1 MPTIVKIVN
10 TETLPEVQK
19 EIADSVNEIIDTYDA
34 SEDFDDDAYVMNTVN
49 DNIYIIENR
58 MYSESDLESFLN
70 KNYNAIYSVAL
81 YAKKVAN
88 QYKFFSAEISRK
100 IIKNADSILNI
111 LETIPE
117 EQEEEQLPLQ
127 EQLQEPKKRGFFSR
141 LFGKKKG
148 GKSKRRK
155 TKTKTKNRKI
165 RKNASTRTRR
175 RRQ

>member
-49 DNIYIIENR
+49 DNIENIENR

-70 KNYNAIYSVAL
+70 KNYNTIYSVAL

-88 QYKFFSAEISRK
+88 QYNFFSTETSRK

-117 EQEEEQLPLQ
+117 QQEEEQLQQ

-155 TKTKTKNRKI
+155 TKSKTKNRKI

>member
-10 TETLPEVQK
+10 IETLPEVQK
-19 EIADSVNEIIDTYDA
+19 DIAESVNEIIDTYDDYA
-34 SEDFDDDAYVMNTVN
+34 DNNYESVVDTVY

-70 KNYNAIYSVAL
+70 KNYNVIHSVAL
-81 YAKKVAN
+81 YAKKIAY
-88 QYKFFSAEISRK
+88 QYKKLSAEKSRQ
-100 IIKNADSILNI
+100 IITNADSILNI
-111 LETIPE
+111 LERVPE
-117 EQEEEQLPLQ
+117 QQEEEQLQQ
-127 EQLQEPKKRGFFSR
+127 EQLPLQEPKKRGFFSR

-155 TKTKTKNRKI
+155 TKIKTKNRKI

-175 RRQ
+175 R